1 MEFENYIK
9 KNEVSKKAR
18 MLEENRSTL
27 ENYWN
32 IRRLLVEAQ
41 GGGEKRAKYR
51 NGLIKEWPIKY
62 IKKYGIPYSNRNL
75 MLYRQF
81 CMYR

>member
-41 GGGEKRAKYR
+41 GGEK
-51 NGLIKEWPIKY
+51 KEPST
-62 IKKYGIPYSNRNL
+62 G
-75 MLYRQF
+75 MD
-81 CMYR
+81 